1 LQQIEDPTAK
11 ILGIIAQAIANVA
24 LGFAQATAAP
34 ATTSAGVFGWIA
46 AAVAGTATMISTI
59 AAIKSATSANFAQGG
74 IVPGSSY
81 SGDNIR
87 AYGLNS
93 GELILSM
100 AQQNTIADRL
110 TSSPMDNLNLSATI
124 DAEQIRLVLNNRGR
138 RTGRGEYVQ
147 TKFG

>member
-1 LQQIEDPTAK
+1 
-11 ILGIIAQAIANVA
+11 
-24 LGFAQATAAP
+24 
-34 ATTSAGVFGWIA
+34 
-46 AAVAGTATMISTI
+46 
-59 AAIKSATSANFAQGG
+59 
-74 IVPGSSY
+74 
-81 SGDNIR
+81 
-87 AYGLNS
+87 LNS